1 MDMILSVKEV
11 EHFKQQGYLIQEGV
25 YTGSDLTLLRQGL
38 TIAVQTNATNFGCWK
53 MRFFYSYYD
62 SGCSF

>member
-1 MDMILSVKEV
+1 MILSVKEV

-38 TIAVQTNATNFGCWK
+38 TIAVQNKCNQLK
-53 MRFFYSYYD
+53 IKQ
-62 SGCSF
+62 